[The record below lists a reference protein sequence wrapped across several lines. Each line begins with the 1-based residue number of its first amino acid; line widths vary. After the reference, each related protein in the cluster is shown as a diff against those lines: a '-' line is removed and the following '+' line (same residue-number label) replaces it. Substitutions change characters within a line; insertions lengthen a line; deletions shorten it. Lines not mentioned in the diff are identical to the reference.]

1 MATRWGR
8 RSTTTSKLKSPDS
21 SLESSPTPS
30 FCTAS
35 ETAERDDDVV
45 TTAKTSPT
53 RLDDK
58 LQVSDPDTPMKGHND
73 PDEEE
78 EDLGSDEVL
87 LPYRPAKKLPR
98 EVREHSKIYLEE
110 ELYGAAIE
118 MLGSLM
124 SSGGHRPR
132 SKQRPAL
139 VPPPNQVAFLASLAI
154 HPLYTNRP
162 TEMSHRTIGSQAMQ
176 YLRGLLGSAGPVHA
190 NFRTAFDFEPWR
202 RHGRRGLSAGVEDE
216 ANEEDEAMGGRFAPS
231 HIVFSKAES
240 FWRLLGWA
248 FNCSALHPERWRY
261 WESWLGF
268 MADVLDADYRERER
282 LDTSGGADGSDWRR
296 GSLLLRYV
304 RDLDRSAVKG
314 MVRALFADGSAASLR
329 EFPELYDREAKVRTG
344 AGNKRKRTLSSDLDL
359 ANDNFGDYFDDDGLS
374 SEGSAP
380 ESPTRQT
387 AGSRQK
393 WMEVAPPPSE
403 ELMASVSL
411 RLRFFD
417 MVGKAFDFLDNAEC
431 QTELFGV
438 FSSNLRSL
446 PVPLYELYV
455 ASHRTEM
462 DSRSQI
468 SLLLDAVGTFRPT
481 SAPKPIRVDKAA
493 ATGGF
498 INMLIME
505 KCYLPFAATSTAEG
519 NAKFSLVLES
529 LFRILWVNDQV
540 SYSTELDEAVRTGVA
555 MRNDRS
561 KPKKSARSKDG
572 AEEAARKILAQSGSR
587 LEYLMEIV
595 AEEEQS
601 DGDTDAE

>member
-1 MATRWGR
+1 MATRR
-8 RSTTTSKLKSPDS
+8 RPRRTIGPKLKSPDS
-21 SLESSPTPS
+21 SSEGSSTPS
-30 FCTAS
+30 FYTAS

-58 LQVSDPDTPMKGHND
+58 LQASAPDTPMKGHD
-73 PDEEE
+73 DLDEEE
-78 EDLGSDEVL
+78 EDLSNDEVPP
-87 LPYRPAKKLPR
+87 PYRPAKKLPR
-98 EVREHSKIYLEE
+98 EVREHCKIYLEE

-139 VPPPNQVAFLASLAI
+139 LPPPNQIAFLASLAI

-176 YLRGLLGSAGPVHA
+176 YLRGLLGSVGPVHA
-190 NFRTAFDFEPWR
+190 NFRAAFDFEPWR
-202 RHGRRGLSAGVEDE
+202 RQGRRGLSAGAEDE
-216 ANEEDEAMGGRFAPS
+216 TNEEDGAMGGRFAPS
-231 HIVFSKAES
+231 HIVFSKTES

-261 WESWLGF
+261 WESWLSF

-282 LDTSGGADGSDWRR
+282 LDASDANGSDWRR

-314 MVRALFADGSAASLR
+314 MVRAMFADGSAASLR
-329 EFPELYDREAKVRTG
+329 EFPELYDREAKVRTDS
-344 AGNKRKRTLSSDLDL
+344 GNKRKRTLSSDLDL

-380 ESPTRQT
+380 ESPTWPT

-393 WMEVAPPPSE
+393 RMEEAPPPSE

-431 QTELFGV
+431 QTDLFGV
-438 FSSNLRSL
+438 FSISLRSL

-455 ASHRTEM
+455 APHRTEM

-481 SAPKPIRVDKAA
+481 SAPKPNKVDKAA
-493 ATGGF
+493 ADGGF

-529 LFRILWVNDQV
+529 LFRILWVNGQV
-540 SYSTELDEAVRTGVA
+540 SYSVELDEAVRAGVA
-555 MRNDRS
+555 LRDSRS
-561 KPKKSARSKDG
+561 KSKKSGRSKDG

-595 AEEEQS
+595 REEEQS
-601 DGDTDAE
+601 DGDMVVV